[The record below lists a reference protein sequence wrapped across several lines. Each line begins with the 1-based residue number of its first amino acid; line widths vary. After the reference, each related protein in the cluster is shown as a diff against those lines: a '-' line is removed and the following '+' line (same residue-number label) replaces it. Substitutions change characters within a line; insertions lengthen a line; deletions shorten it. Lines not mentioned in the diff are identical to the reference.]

1 MAGLKHYESSFAP
14 RAIVNSA
21 SGWKTLGEAA
31 ALGGKVSSGE
41 IRCRDITS

>member
-21 SGWKTLGEAA
+21 SGWKTLEEAA

>member
-21 SGWKTLGEAA
+21 AKTLGEAA